1 MVDLKESK
9 PVLRHERL
17 GQARAEAG
25 AFAKRMGNRLQ
36 GRDAL
41 TGRLKSSLRED
52 ARHTRI
58 DRMRKAVHQ
67 HGALT
72 SKGVLE
78 RAFTFAFRGMV
89 YPQIWED
96 PEIDLEALQLGPD
109 HHMVTIAS
117 GGCNVMSYLVAGP
130 ASITAVDLNR
140 AHIALNRLKLTAA
153 QQMPDW
159 ATFFRFF
166 GQADSRAN
174 PQLYKRYISAHLD
187 EESRAYWE
195 KRDSLGRRRINFFA
209 KNVYRYGLL
218 GTFIGAGHKLARV
231 LGADPRRLL
240 EAKSLEEQ
248 REIFDR
254 ELAPLFE
261 RKVVKWLVEQPM
273 SLYGLGIPPAQYKAL
288 AASGGGDMK
297 QVLLER
303 LERLACD
310 FEIGDNYFAWQAFG
324 RRYGDSKDAPVPPY
338 LRESNW
344 DAVRAN
350 APRVQVRHINF
361 IEFLKSKPD
370 QSLDRYVLLDAQ
382 DWMNDEILTTLWT
395 EITRTAK
402 PGSRVIFR
410 TAAEESLLPGR
421 IPDALLDRWSYDLA
435 QCQEFTKRDR
445 SSIYGGFHLY
455 ELKPSFAGAA

>member
-1 MVDLKESK
+1 MIDVKVRKPMLRRETLDRASDAARRFGTKFKE
-9 PVLRHERL
+9 RRL
-17 GQARAEAG
+17 QAA
-25 AFAKRMGNRLQ
+25 AKR
-36 GRDAL
+36 A
-41 TGRLKSSLRED
+41 GRLPLNEV
-52 ARHTRI
+52 RHSRI
-58 DRMRKAVHQ
+58 ERMRKAVHQ
-67 HGALT
+67 HGAL
-72 SKGVLE
+72 SKKGLLE

-96 PEIDLEALQLGPD
+96 PDIDLEALELKPTHD
-109 HHMVTIAS
+109 MVTIAS
-117 GGCNVMSYLVAGP
+117 GGCNVMSYLIAGP

-140 AHIALNRLKLTAA
+140 AHIALNKLKLKAV
-153 QQMPDW
+153 QVLPDYE
-159 ATFFRFF
+159 TFYRFF

-174 PQLYKRYISAHLD
+174 PQIYNRYLRSELD
-187 EESRAYWE
+187 DETRNYWE
-195 KRDSLGRRRINFFA
+195 KRDPLGRRRINFFA

-248 REIFDR
+248 RAIFEN

-261 RKVVKWLVEQPM
+261 KKIVKWLVDQPM

-288 AASGGGDMK
+288 AESGNGDIR

-310 FEIGDNYFAWQAFG
+310 FEIDDNYFAWQAFG
-324 RRYGDSKDAPVPPY
+324 RRYGDGKQAPVPPY
-338 LRESNW
+338 LQEKNFA
-344 DAVRAN
+344 AVREYAS
-350 APRVQVRHINF
+350 RVDVRHVNF
-361 IEFLKSKPD
+361 IDFLKSKPD
-370 QSLDRYVLLDAQ
+370 ASLDRYVLLDAQ

-395 EITRTAK
+395 EITRTARS
-402 PGSRVIFR
+402 GSRVIFR

-421 IPDALLDRWSYDLA
+421 IPQPLLDRWSYDDA
-435 QCQEFTKRDR
+435 RCKDFTKRDR

-455 ELKPSFAGAA
+455 ELKGA